1 MSCNYKEFLTTGDSN
16 MDKHIIFKGNKISRT
31 VVKNNILRTYSK
43 ATPADKVDW
52 YVEANNFCQYVSEHY
67 ELPLNKVIGIVSAL
81 SPRKSWE
88 LNKRVAVD
96 LITKNEA
103 GHMQVFVDKARDI
116 RDNGNT
122 DEEIL
127 SILNGTKIKSFYL
140 NIKYPK
146 RDKTVTIDRHAIAVA
161 LGRTASDLELAITPK
176 HYKFFEDCYKW
187 TAEKVGIS
195 PVQLQAVTW
204 TTWRK
209 LK

>member
-1 MSCNYKEFLTTGDSN
+1 

-96 LITKNEA
+96 LITKN
-103 GHMQVFVDKARDI
+103 
-116 RDNGNT
+116 
-122 DEEIL
+122 
-127 SILNGTKIKSFYL
+127 
-140 NIKYPK
+140 
-146 RDKTVTIDRHAIAVA
+146 
-161 LGRTASDLELAITPK
+161 
-176 HYKFFEDCYKW
+176 
-187 TAEKVGIS
+187 
-195 PVQLQAVTW
+195 
-204 TTWRK
+204 
-209 LK
+209 